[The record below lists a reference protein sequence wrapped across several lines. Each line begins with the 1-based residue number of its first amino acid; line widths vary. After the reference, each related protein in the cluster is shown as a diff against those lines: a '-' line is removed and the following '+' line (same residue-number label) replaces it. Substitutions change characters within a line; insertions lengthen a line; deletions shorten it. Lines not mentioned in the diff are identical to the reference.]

1 MFRKNR
7 RYFYRFNRRIK
18 KMLLVKENLEHE
30 LRDSIVSQISQSLT
44 LEHDTSISDEVRVH
58 ELRKAVKRSR
68 ALLRLLKPAL
78 DENSFYTLDEIL
90 GNSARSI
97 AEHREATVNL
107 RSFINLSSTA
117 SHYLPLELRNYILDA
132 LTKKINFTYNQSQQ
146 NFPNQLHTSL
156 LCLKRV
162 KSKIETTSLH
172 PIDDK
177 NLSAVIKKT
186 YQKTAQLYNDARYSL
201 DTEIIHKWRR
211 FNKHLLFQ
219 LKLSPLQ
226 TNNNTSNM
234 VVMLE
239 KLSDT
244 LGDEHDLAILEN
256 YLRENFELSK
266 EDQQHIHLCISKERS
281 RLQKEAFK
289 LGAKLYS

>member
-18 KMLLVKENLEHE
+18 KMLLVKENLENE
-30 LRDSIVSQISQSLT
+30 LRDSIVSQISYSMA
-44 LEHDTSISDEVRVH
+44 LEHDTGISDEVRVH

-68 ALLRLLKPAL
+68 ALLRLLKPAI
-78 DENSFYTLDEIL
+78 DEESFYTIDEIL

-97 AEHREATVNL
+97 AEQREATVNL
-107 RSFINLSSTA
+107 RTFINMSCNA
-117 SHYLPLELRNYILDA
+117 SGYLPLELRNYILET
-132 LTKKINFTYNQSQQ
+132 LTKKIDLIYNQSLH
-146 NFPNQLHTSL
+146 NFPHQLHTSL
-156 LCLKRV
+156 LYLKRV

-172 PIDDK
+172 SINDK
-177 NLSAVIKKT
+177 DLSALISKT
-186 YQKTAQLYNDARYSL
+186 YQKTARLYNDARYSL

-226 TNNNTSNM
+226 TNKNTSNII
-234 VVMLE
+234 VMLE
-239 KLSDT
+239 KLSDM
-244 LGDEHDLAILEN
+244 LGDEHDLAIMEN

-266 EDQQHIHLCISKERS
+266 EDQQHIHLCVSKERS

-289 LGAKLYS
+289 LGAKLYG